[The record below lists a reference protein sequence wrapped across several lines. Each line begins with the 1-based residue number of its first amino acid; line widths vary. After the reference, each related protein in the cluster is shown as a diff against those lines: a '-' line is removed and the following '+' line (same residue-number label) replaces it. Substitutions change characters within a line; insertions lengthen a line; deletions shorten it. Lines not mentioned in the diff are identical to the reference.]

1 MFSESKVKKEDYK
14 RVKGKVNPSD
24 LASVSPLVLGGA
36 ILNQQYTDE
45 PESIPLEDIIRYAFS
60 HGINAIDT
68 SPYYGPSEVL
78 YGRALANLK
87 DEFPRDTYLICT
99 KVGRIGAEE
108 FNYSRDFVRF
118 SVHRSCKRLGT
129 TYLDLVYLHDVEF
142 VPFPDILEAL
152 KELRILKS
160 EGIIKNLGISGYPID
175 FITWL
180 AEHCSTKEDDI
191 GSLDA
196 VLSYCNLNLQNN
208 KLLNFRERL
217 LRNAKL
223 KMVCN
228 ASILSMSLLRSQET
242 RQFHP
247 CSHELRECAS
257 RAAKYCQDENT
268 DLADLATRY
277 AISEWMGKGPVV
289 LGVSSMEE
297 LKLALDNYEIVKS
310 NDNKLSSKDR
320 ELVNFIQKNI
330 FKEHFNE
337 KWSSGIPHPEMI
349 ESPQKKSDKF

>member
-1 MFSESKVKKEDYK
+1 MFSENRVKKENYK
-14 RVKGKVNPSD
+14 RVKGKIDPSD

-78 YGRALANLK
+78 YGRALTNLTN
-87 DEFPRDTYLICT
+87 EFPRDTYFICT
-99 KVGRIGAEE
+99 KVGRIGVEE

-118 SVHRSCKRLGT
+118 SVHRSCERLGT

-142 VPFPDILEAL
+142 VPFSDILEAL

-160 EGIIKNLGISGYPID
+160 EGVIKNIGISGYPID

-257 RAAKYCQDENT
+257 SAAKYCQEENT

-277 AISEWMGKGPVV
+277 AVSEWMGKGPVV

-297 LKLALDNYEIVKS
+297 LKLALDNYETVKS
-310 NDNKLSSKDR
+310 NDNKLSPKDR
-320 ELVNFIQKNI
+320 ELVNSIQKNI

-337 KWSSGIPHPEMI
+337 TWSSGIPHPEMM
-349 ESPQKKSDKF
+349 ESSPKKN

>member
-1 MFSESKVKKEDYK
+1 MVNE
-14 RVKGKVNPSD
+14 KVNPFD

-45 PESIPLEDIIRYAFS
+45 PESIPLEDIIKYAFS

-78 YGRALANLK
+78 YGRALSNLRN
-87 DEFPRDTYLICT
+87 EFPRDTYFICT

-118 SVHRSCKRLGT
+118 SVHRSCERLHT

-142 VPFPDILEAL
+142 VKFPDILEAL
-152 KELRILKS
+152 KELRTLKNK
-160 EGIIKNLGISGYPID
+160 GVIKNFGISGYPIV

-180 AEHCSTKEDDI
+180 AEYCSTEESDI

-257 RAAKYCQDENT
+257 EAAKYCQEQNV

-277 AISEWMGKGPVV
+277 AISEWVGKGPVV

-310 NDNKLSSKDR
+310 NGNRLSSKDGQ
-320 ELVNFIQKNI
+320 LVEYMQKNI

-337 KWSSGIPHPEMI
+337 EWSSGIPHPEMI
-349 ESPQKKSDKF
+349 

>member
-1 MFSESKVKKEDYK
+1 MVNE
-14 RVKGKVNPSD
+14 KVNPFD

-45 PESIPLEDIIRYAFS
+45 PESIPLEDIIKYAFS

-78 YGRALANLK
+78 YGRALSNLRN
-87 DEFPRDTYLICT
+87 EFPRDTYFICT

-118 SVHRSCKRLGT
+118 SVHRSCERLHT

-142 VPFPDILEAL
+142 VKFPDILEAL
-152 KELRILKS
+152 KELRTLKNK
-160 EGIIKNLGISGYPID
+160 GVIKNFGISGYPID

-180 AEHCSTKEDDI
+180 AEYCSTEESDI

-196 VLSYCNLNLQNN
+196 VL
-208 KLLNFRERL
+208 
-217 LRNAKL
+217 
-223 KMVCN
+223 
-228 ASILSMSLLRSQET
+228 
-242 RQFHP
+242 
-247 CSHELRECAS
+247 ECAS
-257 RAAKYCQDENT
+257 QAAKYCQEQNV

-277 AISEWMGKGPVV
+277 AISEWVGKGPVV

-310 NDNKLSSKDR
+310 NGNRLSSKDGQ
-320 ELVNFIQKNI
+320 LVEYIQKNI

-337 KWSSGIPHPEMI
+337 EWSSGIPHPEMI
-349 ESPQKKSDKF
+349 